1 MCVCVCIFIHM
12 CTDVHVYVRC
22 NGVCLSFVCVQQRP
36 ELQLLL
42 SVAGEEDMHVHV
54 RMCICSTYIRDCGSN
69 LYVGMGVVDSTIG
82 KGERTS

>member
-36 ELQLLL
+36 ELQPLL
-42 SVAGEEDMHVHV
+42 SVAGEEDTHVHV
-54 RMCICSTYIRDCGSN
+54 RACTYAQHTCTLN
-69 LYVGMGVVDSTIG
+69 V
-82 KGERTS
+82 K